1 MGWASGFRAGSELVR
16 NAMELRDKRE
26 LREGLSKLQEER
38 DAALEAQKT
47 QAGLEQQLIDEG
59 VGLSSAVANPSGLP
73 TMLSTAPVNA
83 NNMSPVAPPVGIGAQ
98 RAVQMQSSETMP
110 VMSQNE
116 YLQRQADLFT
126 RFGKDDRAAAI
137 RGELRGLTRQE
148 LLDQRYEDERA
159 EDKRRYDAEQEA
171 AAQAKADTAE
181 FRTNQL
187 KLNQTVADRQQTV
200 ADRQLVD
207 LNNRIATDNRNEA
220 TRLAQENGAS
230 LYNQTIMSGGSL
242 NDVYAAVGE
251 QFPQRLEDGS
261 INPQYS
267 AAMAKVNQQA
277 VQDSGLTAQ
286 GIGSINSNV
295 ISSIDNALNFEGDE
309 TQRIERLN
317 EAAAVVFDSDPYD
330 NVTPRIVRAS
340 DLPKGYAPIDG
351 GYVILEGDRLVD
363 SFDSLDQISKMG
375 ESFKEQL
382 NNNPVNYAVL
392 FAEQKQ
398 KRLTATLA
406 NSKDQAARQKAY
418 FSFLEKN
425 PTMVGTDKMREIE
438 KLYGVGQP
446 LDNKG
451 RFGGDTSPN
460 TNNQPKGLF
469 STTDTKLEQEAAE
482 AQLLAERQ
490 AVYTPEVYERI
501 SDPRTVISDLETIA
515 NDPAAPEEFRTLAEN
530 ILSDRRR
537 ESAMRNLVNSGL

>member
-38 DAALEAQKT
+38 DATLEAQKA
-47 QAGLEQQLIDEG
+47 QALQEQQLTQQG
-59 VGLSSAVANPSGLP
+59 VPLSSQVANPDGLP
-73 TMLSTAPVNA
+73 TMLGATPVA
-83 NNMSPVAPPVGIGAQ
+83 AGNMSPVAPQGGVPLGQ
-98 RAVQMQSSETMP
+98 LQAVQFTQAAENLPTMSEA
-110 VMSQNE
+110 E
-116 YLQRQADLFT
+116 YLRKQADVYT

-148 LLDQRYEDERA
+148 LLDQRYEADRDEDR
-159 EDKRRYDAEQEA
+159 RRYDAEQEA
-171 AAQAKADTAE
+171 AAQAKADTAA
-181 FRTNQL
+181 FRANQL
-187 KLNQTVADRQQTV
+187 KYQQTV
-200 ADRQLVD
+200 ADKQLAAT
-207 LNNRIATDNRNEA
+207 NNRIKIDSQNEA
-220 TRLAQENGAS
+220 TRLAQTAGSSIYQN
-230 LYNQTIMSGGSL
+230 TIMNGGSL

-261 INPQYS
+261 VNPQYS
-267 AAMAKVNQQA
+267 AAMAVANKQA
-277 VQDSGLTAQ
+277 IEDSGLDAQ
-286 GIGSINSNV
+286 GIGSINSSV
-295 ISSIDNALNFEGDE
+295 INTIDNALSFEGDE

-340 DLPKGYAPIDG
+340 DLPSGYGPIDS

-363 SFDSLDQISKMG
+363 SFDSLDEISKMG

-398 KRLTATLA
+398 RSLTASLA
-406 NSKDQAARQKAY
+406 NAKDQAARQKAY

-438 KLYGVGQP
+438 KLYRVGQP

-451 RFGGDTSPN
+451 RFGGGTSPS

-537 ESAMRNLVNSGL
+537 ESAMRNLVNSRL